1 MAGAG
6 AEGGDA
12 SASREAPVGT
22 TAETGGVEG
31 VSSRGASN
39 AGGVGCGVGGTAGAA
54 MGSGAIPTAEARGFL
69 GESLAIFLG
78 FAGAIAVRLAL
89 AAAFVLRPDLVVVLV
104 AG

>member
-22 TAETGGVEG
+22 TAETGGVAG

-54 MGSGAIPTAEARGFL
+54 MGSGAISTVEARGFL
-69 GESLAIFLG
+69 GESLATFLG
-78 FAGAIAVRLAL
+78 FAGAL